1 MQEPITIYWP
11 SRLGLNGI
19 ADLTEG
25 HLRAQVVSLG
35 KEGKKKII
43 SGSKGLDFYAK
54 LWNGWTCPKTGKWY
68 PIILSDSKEKLKG
81 LKKLLLE
88 KVATVVCF
96 HFSLGFFSPPKK
108 SQFVFWHLSPFW
120 QKSHLFLLCLVSQ
133 VPPQKSNENSQ
144 NEMLSTFSVFLWT
157 LHSCK
162 LRNSLKNLF
171 KISICHHILRDAIKM
186 LLVVTLPV

>member
-1 MQEPITIYWP
+1 MGGCKAVHFLWKMQEPITIYWP

-35 KEGKKKII
+35 KEEKKKII

-96 HFSLGFFSPPKK
+96 HFSLGFFSPPKRANLC
-108 SQFVFWHLSPFW
+108 FDT
-120 QKSHLFLLCLVSQ
+120 FLLFDKNPTYFYSASLVKCHLRK
-133 VPPQKSNENSQ
+133 VMKIVK
-144 NEMLSTFSVFLWT
+144 MKCFL
-157 LHSCK
+157 L
-162 LRNSLKNLF
+162 LLF
-171 KISICHHILRDAIKM
+171 FYEFCTA
-186 LLVVTLPV
+186 VN